1 MSYKVE
7 GKDVISGVSWRLAE
21 RIGAQGVST
30 VVSVLLARLLLPE
43 EYGVVTMVLVFI
55 NIANVLVT
63 SGLGQSLV
71 QDKDAGDLEFSTMTY
86 VSLAASAIFYF
97 ILFFCAP
104 MLAGYYKMPLLS
116 PVLRVLSLKLIL
128 AGYNT
133 IQQAYVQKNM
143 MFKKFFFSTLGGTV
157 ISGVVGVLMAYQGFG
172 VWALV
177 AQYLINSTVDTIVLF
192 FSIGWKPK
200 RMFSVDRAK
209 KLFSFSWK
217 LTIGDLAGA
226 IYNELRSLIIGRYY
240 TGSDLAF
247 YNKGFQFPQLVI
259 GNIDASVASVLYPTM
274 VSVNGTAEGL
284 KEVARKTIRVSSFF
298 LFPALVGLSVVAE
311 PFVEVIL
318 TRRWIPCV
326 PYLQIACYSY
336 ITVPLSSANLQAIKA
351 LGRSD
356 LVMRLEIFKKAIGL
370 AFICMA
376 ARWGVIAIALSGVF
390 YSVVAV
396 IANAVPVRK
405 LINYTY
411 KEQIADLMPFA
422 AMSGIMGIL
431 VHLLKYAGMS
441 TGFLLTAQVICGI
454 VIYFG
459 LAYALRNDVMMR
471 VLYMIED
478 KKMKYI
484 GGENN
489 DGDS

>member
-7 GKDVISGVSWRLAE
+7 RKNVISGISWRFAE
-21 RIGAQGVST
+21 RIAAQGVST

-43 EYGVVTMVLVFI
+43 EYGIVTMVLVFI

-86 VSLAASAIFYF
+86 VSLTTSAIFYF
-97 ILFFCAP
+97 ILFFGAP
-104 MLAGYYKMPLLS
+104 MLADYYKMPLLA

-157 ISGVVGVLMAYQGFG
+157 ISGAIGVLMAYQGFG

-200 RMFSVDRAK
+200 RMFSADRAK

-217 LTIGDLAGA
+217 LMVGDLAGA
-226 IYNELRSLIIGRYY
+226 IYNELRSLIIGKHY
-240 TGSDLAF
+240 TSSDLAF

-259 GNIDASVASVLYPTM
+259 GNIDASVTSVLYPTM
-274 VSVNGTAEGL
+274 VRANETAEGL
-284 KEVARKTIRVSSFF
+284 REVARKTIRTSSFF

-311 PFVEVIL
+311 PFIEVIL
-318 TRRWIPCV
+318 TERWISCV
-326 PYLQIACYSY
+326 PYLRIACYSY

-356 LVMRLEIFKKAIGL
+356 LIMRLEIVKKATGL
-370 AFICMA
+370 VLICMT
-376 ARWGVIAIALSGVF
+376 ARWGTIAIALSGVF
-390 YSVVAV
+390 YSMAAV
-396 IANAVPVRK
+396 MANAVPVRK
-405 LINYTY
+405 LLNYTY
-411 KEQIADLMPFA
+411 KEQIADLIPFA

-431 VHLLKYAGMS
+431 VNFLKYVGMP
-441 TGFLLTAQVICGI
+441 TGLLLMLQVICGI
-454 VIYFG
+454 IIYFG
-459 LAYALRNDVMMR
+459 LAYVLKNEVMLR
-471 VLYMIED
+471 VLHMIED
-478 KKMKYI
+478 MKMKYV
-484 GGENN
+484 GGKNN
-489 DGDS
+489 DGGA